1 MTKNTVLN
9 SLNLKYK
16 PSCLISAK
24 GNETGS
30 LFKKL
35 KKYDDGDHDYILKE
49 ISKDFWNSYEAFIF
63 DEKRLVFILFVSK
76 RKQLF
81 NKKFISACVNIFE
94 LLDDRSA
101 WSFRLVEV
109 DSQGSEFEIDILNW
123 YLGDRFKIEKKNNK
137 LN

>member
-1 MTKNTVLN
+1 MIKNKLIN

-16 PSCLISAK
+16 KSHLSTAK
-24 GNETGS
+24 GNESRG
-30 LFKKL
+30 LLNKL
-35 KKYDDGDHDYILKE
+35 KKYDDGDHNLILKE

-94 LLDDRSA
+94 LLDDRST
-101 WSFRLVEV
+101 WSFRLIEV
-109 DSQGSEFEIDILNW
+109 DSQGSESEIDILNW

>member
-1 MTKNTVLN
+1 MIENKVLN

-16 PSCLISAK
+16 PSHLISAK

-35 KKYDDGDHDYILKE
+35 KKYDDGDHDYILNK
-49 ISKDFWNSYEAFIF
+49 ISKNFWNSYEAFIF

-76 RKQLF
+76 QKQLF
-81 NKKFISACVNIFE
+81 NKKFISDCINIFE
-94 LLDDRSA
+94 LLDNHIA
-101 WSFRLVEV
+101 WSFRLIEV